1 MTKPKTKMKVS
12 RWSSK
17 SFFTVSKIILLILL
31 LTGCATPNYYTGRTL
46 KDGEMDI
53 VGGLDNLLW
62 VNEKGEDS
70 ELEFSLKPTPS
81 LGVFRGLPWRFEAG
95 MRLYLA
101 YILEASLRHQ
111 INPRSFDL
119 FDISANIHV
128 GTVWTE
134 PYGKYGFMLSKD
146 INDFHPYVGLYAYK
160 NFLLEAES
168 NLVFDYRV
176 FMLGLG
182 IPVKDF
188 YLMPEINMVANR
200 DLDDVAYFTI
210 GIGVRRILR

>member
-1 MTKPKTKMKVS
+1 MTNLEPKPKANVESTKTLLLLS
-12 RWSSK
+12 
-17 SFFTVSKIILLILL
+17 TVIMLILL

-46 KDGEMDI
+46 EDGEMDI
-53 VGGLDNLLW
+53 VGGMDNLLW

-134 PYGKYGFMLSKD
+134 PYGKYGLMLSKD
-146 INDFHPYVGLYAYK
+146 INDFHPYVGLYAYN

-168 NLVFDYRV
+168 NVAFDYRV

-182 IPVKDF
+182 IPLKDF
-188 YLMPEINMVANR
+188 YLMPEINIVANR
-200 DLDDVAYFTI
+200 DLDDISHYTI